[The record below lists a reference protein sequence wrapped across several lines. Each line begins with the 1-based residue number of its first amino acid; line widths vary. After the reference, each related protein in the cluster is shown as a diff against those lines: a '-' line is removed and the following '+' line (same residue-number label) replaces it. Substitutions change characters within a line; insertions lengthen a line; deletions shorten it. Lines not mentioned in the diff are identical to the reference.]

1 MIEEINENTNEKIA
15 RIKEGIKLAKKG
27 CVFIFAFIILFV
39 LISYLIFSSLDLFYV
54 LIFIPLS
61 GIVFISLIKGMRAE
75 IETIE
80 NFSCSECHYVNQK
93 DAIYCQQCGSK
104 LN

>member
-15 RIKEGIKLAKKG
+15 RIEETIKLAKKL
-27 CVFIFAFIILFV
+27 CMFIFAFIILFV
-39 LISYLIFSSLDLFYV
+39 LIFYLIFSLNLFYV

-75 IETIE
+75 IEITE

>member
-1 MIEEINENTNEKIA
+1 MIEEINENTNEEIA
-15 RIKEGIKLAKKG
+15 RIEETIKLAKKA
-27 CVFIFAFIILFV
+27 CMFIFAFIILFV
-39 LISYLIFSSLDLFYV
+39 LIFYLIFSLDLFYV

-61 GIVFISLIKGMRAE
+61 GIVFISLIKGMRAKIE
-75 IETIE
+75 IIE